1 MQELQEKYNRE
12 QAEYNILLQRF
23 QNDSATKNSEVE
35 ALVQRKREL
44 ERELQEAEL
53 QLQRLQGVSF
63 RESTERLAELR
74 GQMVEVQNEFDRK
87 NQEVKD

>member
-1 MQELQEKYNRE
+1 LQELQEKYNRE

>member
-1 MQELQEKYNRE
+1 LQELQEKYNRE
-12 QAEYNILLQRF
+12 QAEYNLLLQRF